1 MWSGVVVTIIHMN
14 LWDINR
20 NLSKKMFR
28 FHTLNCSK
36 FLEISSLN
44 ACYLEDVFEDFVRI
58 VVHVVRCYFRM
69 AKLLIFDADTLTMGP
84 LIRSRFVREFTSICQ
99 LLGGSHYNMAA
110 VGMRFLLFF
119 KWKRHLNMVYSY

>member
-1 MWSGVVVTIIHMN
+1 MWSGAVVTIIHLN

-20 NLSKKMFR
+20 NLLKKMFR
-28 FHTLNCSK
+28 LHTLKCFNYWE
-36 FLEISSLN
+36 LSSLN
-44 ACYLEDVFEDFVRI
+44 AYLENIFEGFVAI
-58 VVHVVRCYFRM
+58 VVYVVKCYFRM
-69 AKLLIFDADTLTMGP
+69 AKLLIFDAYTLTMGP

-119 KWKRHLNMVYSY
+119 KRKRHLNTVYSH

>member
-1 MWSGVVVTIIHMN
+1 MGYHPEYVDKKNVSIAYTELLQILGNII
-14 LWDINR
+14 LKCVFGGYF
-20 NLSKKMFR
+20 LR
-28 FHTLNCSK
+28 FCS
-36 FLEISSLN
+36 LL
-44 ACYLEDVFEDFVRI
+44 I

-69 AKLLIFDADTLTMGP
+69 ANLLTFDADTLTMGP

-119 KWKRHLNMVYSY
+119 KWKRHLNMVYSH